1 MRRNGFVEILTES
14 ECQQAIK
21 SVDKL
26 YEYWERDVPPPINS
40 YTLGAVTYHIA
51 YSDLNKQKYFQNC
64 QKLNP
69 IFNDEFG
76 WIYKKALDKI
86 SEHIGPCQLMERL
99 GYPGFHI
106 FGHGPND
113 TNNLL
118 DIRLMQEPLA
128 KRHQDLPFM
137 HHMNIWEQFS
147 SFDLENTL
155 SFTLTLER
163 PENGA
168 GLYFWDDN
176 TLEQY
181 EIDNEYSRYLKTVST
196 KENPHIIQYRAGSLF
211 YFMGSSLWHQIAP
224 AYKLNEF
231 DRRITMQAH
240 GVLCDG
246 IWRIYF

>member
-1 MRRNGFVEILTES
+1 MIRNGFVEVLTDD
-14 ECQQAIK
+14 ECHLAIK
-21 SVDKL
+21 SIDEI
-26 YEYWERDVPPPINS
+26 YDCWERDVPPPINS

-69 IFNDEFG
+69 IFKDKFG
-76 WIYKKALDKI
+76 WIYEKCLKELSK
-86 SEHIGPCQLMERL
+86 HIGPCELVEGL

-128 KRHQDLPFM
+128 KRHQDLPFV
-137 HHMNIWEQFS
+137 HHMNVWSGFS
-147 SFDLENTL
+147 EIDLENTL
-155 SFTLTLER
+155 SFTLTLEK

-168 GLYFWDDN
+168 GLYFWDDD

-196 KENPHIIQYRAGSLF
+196 KENPHIIQYRTGSLF

-246 IWRIYF
+246 VWRIYF